1 MKNISRR
8 VFIKGLAV
16 AGVAAAA
23 STVLA
28 GCNTNMIPGVGDG
41 AEDDTVEDV
50 TPGNVQ
56 TVTWTDQAND
66 KKLTIKVTDVVNDEI
81 NGRVY
86 LYAEV
91 LNELGNEIKLGA
103 AAATEGKYGLQ
114 GAATKAVVVKDANG
128 VDIADANN
136 TKIATEDEAPTV
148 GVRNLVKQN
157 NHYAI
162 VSGDRLKGVLV
173 LAGIAKEW
181 KNITLK
187 LDVDK
192 FVGASHTGYG
202 SIEIKVTNK

>member
-103 AAATEGKYGLQ
+103 APAATDGKYGLQ
-114 GAATKAVVVKDANG
+114 GAATAVVVKDANG
-128 VDIADANN
+128 VDIADSTK
-136 TKIATEDEAPTV
+136 TKIATTVDADTV
-148 GVRNLVKQN
+148 GVKNLVKASDQ
-157 NHYAI
+157 YVI

-192 FVGASHTGYG
+192 YVGDNHAGYG

>member
-56 TVTWTDQAND
+56 TLTWTDQAND
-66 KKLTIKVTDVVNDEI
+66 KKLTIKVSDVVNDEI

-103 AAATEGKYGLQ
+103 AATTEGKYGLQ
-114 GAATKAVVVKDANG
+114 GAADNAVVVKDANG
-128 VDIADANN
+128 VDIADSN
-136 TKIATEDEAPTV
+136 TKIATSAAAPTV
-148 GVRNLVKQN
+148 GVENLVKDG
-157 NHYAI
+157 NHFVI